1 MRPCS
6 DILLPRHVLKARF
19 SEVGLTLVELMISL
33 TLGLLVVAAA
43 MALLLSTK
51 SGYATQDEEAVL
63 QDTGRYALENIARSV
78 RQTAYENWDS
88 IEAPVISKA
97 DISPN
102 INGFDA
108 FSLKAKSIGIQT
120 PIPTSINGS
129 DVLAVRFFGS
139 GPQPMG
145 DGTILNCAGFSVSA
159 AVSQSSAEDDRGWSI
174 YYVAES
180 ASGEPELY
188 CKYIGK
194 KESED
199 EGWEA
204 QAIARGVESFQ
215 VLYGLDI
222 DGDGLAN
229 QLLTA
234 TEINALDDTLVLEG
248 ASAEAKQRDKNRK
261 TYWKKVVLLKVALLL
276 RGERGTRGD
285 AQKVQY
291 DLFGK
296 DYAASHG
303 AKDAGTTINE
313 INLDNAVRNRMRRV
327 FATTIQLRN
336 RSSESAT

>member
-1 MRPCS
+1 MRACS
-6 DILLPRHVLKARF
+6 DILPPRHTLRTRC
-19 SEVGLTLVELMISL
+19 SEAGLTLVELMISL

-63 QDTGRYALENIARSV
+63 QDTGRYVLENIARSV
-78 RQTAYENWDS
+78 RQIAYENWDS
-88 IEAPVISKA
+88 IEAPVVSRA

-102 INGFDA
+102 INGLDA
-108 FSLKAKSIGIQT
+108 FSLKTTSIGMQT
-120 PIPTSINGS
+120 PITTSVNGS

-139 GPQPMG
+139 GLQPSG
-145 DGTILNCAGFSVSA
+145 DGTIVNCAGFSVPA
-159 AVSQSSAEDDRGWSI
+159 AGSQSSAEDDRGWSI
-174 YYVAES
+174 YYVAKS

-188 CKYIGK
+188 CKYK
-194 KESED
+194 NED
-199 EGWEA
+199 KWNA

-215 VLYGLDI
+215 VLYGLDT
-222 DGDGLAN
+222 DSDELAN
-229 QLLTA
+229 QLVTA

-248 ASAEAKQRDKNRK
+248 ASAEAQQRDKNRK
-261 TYWKKVVLLKVALLL
+261 TYWKKVVLVKVALLL

-296 DYAASHG
+296 DYAVSHG
-303 AKDAGTTINE
+303 TEDVGTTINE
-313 INLDNAVRNRMRRV
+313 IKLDNAVRNRMRRV

-336 RSSESAT
+336 RSSGSAA

>member
-6 DILLPRHVLKARF
+6 DILPPRHALRARF
-19 SEVGLTLVELMISL
+19 NEAGLTLVELMISL

-88 IEAPVISKA
+88 IEAPVVSKA
-97 DISPN
+97 DISTS
-102 INGFDA
+102 INGLDA
-108 FSLKAKSIGIQT
+108 FSLKATSIGMQT

-145 DGTILNCAGFSVSA
+145 DGTIANCAGFSVPA

-180 ASGEPELY
+180 VSGEPELY
-188 CKYIGK
+188 CKYLGDK
-194 KESED
+194 DDKS
-199 EGWEA
+199 WNA

-215 VLYGLDI
+215 VLYGLDT
-222 DGDGLAN
+222 DDDGLAN

-234 TEINALDDTLVLEG
+234 TDINALDDTLVLEG
-248 ASAEAKQRDKNRK
+248 ASAEAQQRDKNCK
-261 TYWKKVVLLKVALLL
+261 TYWKKVVLVKVALLL
-276 RGERGTRGD
+276 RGERSTRGD

-303 AKDAGTTINE
+303 TEDAGTTINE
-313 INLDNAVRNRMRRV
+313 IKLDNAVRNRMRRV

-336 RSSESAT
+336 RSSGSAT

>member
-1 MRPCS
+1 MRSRSTFLPLRHALTARCS
-6 DILLPRHVLKARF
+6 EA
-19 SEVGLTLVELMISL
+19 GLTLVELMISL
-33 TLGLLVVAAA
+33 SLGLLVVAAA
-43 MALLLSTK
+43 IALLLSTK
-51 SGYATQDEEAVL
+51 SGYATQDEEAVV

-88 IEAPVISKA
+88 NEAPVVSKA

-102 INGFDA
+102 INGLDA
-108 FSLKAKSIGIQT
+108 FSLKATSVGMQT
-120 PIPTSINGS
+120 PVSKSINGS

-139 GPQPMG
+139 GPQPAG
-145 DGTILNCAGFSVSA
+145 DGTIVNCAGFSVPA
-159 AVSQSSAEDDRGWSI
+159 AVSQNSAEDDRGWSI

-188 CKYIGK
+188 CKYSGDK
-194 KESED
+194 
-199 EGWEA
+199 GWTA

-215 VLYGLDI
+215 VLYGLDT

-229 QLLTA
+229 QLVTA
-234 TEINALDDTLVLEG
+234 TEIKALDDALVLEG
-248 ASAEAKQRDKNRK
+248 ANAEAKQRDKNRK
-261 TYWKKVVLLKVALLL
+261 TYWKKVVLLKIALLL

-303 AKDAGTTINE
+303 TDDAGTTIKE
-313 INLDNAVRNRMRRV
+313 TDLGSAVRNRMRRV

-336 RSSESAT
+336 RSSGSVT